1 MRDQINDRFND
12 FTDSLD
18 EQFRRAGETF
28 NENVTVPATE
38 TADRVLDAVLD
49 ANRRVVDFAVTTADR
64 VQEYAP
70 ELPMS
75 DRVPTPSEAGER
87 YLEFVER
94 AVEMNRDFNQRV
106 ASMIETPAVA
116 PKPAAK
122 KASTTAKKAT
132 RSTAKKASTT
142 AKKASTTAKKATRST
157 AKKASTTAKKAS
169 STA

>member
-116 PKPAAK
+116 PKPAAN
-122 KASTTAKKAT
+122 
-132 RSTAKKASTT
+132 KASTT

-157 AKKASTTAKKAS
+157 AKKAS